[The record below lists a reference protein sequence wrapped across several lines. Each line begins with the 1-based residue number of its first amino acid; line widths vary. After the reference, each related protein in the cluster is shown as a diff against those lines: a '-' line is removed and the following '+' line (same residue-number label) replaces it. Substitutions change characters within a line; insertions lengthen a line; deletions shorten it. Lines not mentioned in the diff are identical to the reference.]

1 MAKVRE
7 HLSEYLD
14 NWMTENKVSNN
25 KIAEALGVS
34 DVSVRRWRLG
44 ECAPDL
50 DLIPELCDYMNV
62 SINELLGVDNKDI
75 SVEQIEFLRK
85 YNTDESFRNLMDSIR
100 DDDELRL
107 SLNYI
112 LTLKNKNK

>member
-7 HLSEYLD
+7 HLSAYLD

-25 KIAEALGVS
+25 KMAEALGVS

-62 SINELLGVDNKDI
+62 SINELLGVGNKDI
-75 SVEQIEFLRK
+75 SVEQIKFLRK